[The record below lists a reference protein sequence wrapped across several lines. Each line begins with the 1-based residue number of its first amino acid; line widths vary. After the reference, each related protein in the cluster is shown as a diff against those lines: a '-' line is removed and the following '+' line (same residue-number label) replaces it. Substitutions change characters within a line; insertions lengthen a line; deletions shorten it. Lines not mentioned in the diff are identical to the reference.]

1 MDRMEEATPRVG
13 LATALGQRTRLLHA
27 RAERSGY
34 VREILR
40 RRASR
45 AGYALYLRNLLPAY
59 RRLERELERHRGT
72 PGVRAV
78 AIPAVYRAEAMA
90 ADLAALRGPAW
101 HRGLKLLPEGAA
113 YARRVRAAAAGDGAR
128 LVAHAYTRH
137 LADLSGGQ
145 ILRRLLA
152 GSLPLGP
159 RALTVY
165 DFAGID
171 DLETFKGRYRSALDE
186 AGLELGDLAPV
197 LEEAELA
204 FRLNIELS
212 EAVLAAAVSGRSDR
226 RAWRGR

>member
-1 MDRMEEATPRVG
+1 MDRMDDATAGTG
-13 LATALGQRTRLLHA
+13 LATALGRRTRLLHA
-27 RAERSGY
+27 QAERSGY
-34 VREILR
+34 IREILR

-78 AIPAVYRAEAMA
+78 AIPAVYRAAAMGS
-90 ADLAALRGPAW
+90 DLASLCGPAW
-101 HRGLKLLPEGAA
+101 RSTLPLLPAGAA

-128 LVAHAYTRH
+128 LIAHAYTRH

-145 ILRRLLA
+145 VLKRLLA
-152 GSLPLGP
+152 GSLQLEP
-159 RALTVY
+159 RALAVY
-165 DFAGID
+165 DFPDIV
-171 DLETFKGRYRSALDE
+171 DLEAFKGGYRAALDA
-186 AGLELGDLAPV
+186 AGLEVGDIAPV

-212 EAVLAAAVSGRSDR
+212 EAVLAASVSPFSSR
-226 RAWRGR
+226 RGSRGR